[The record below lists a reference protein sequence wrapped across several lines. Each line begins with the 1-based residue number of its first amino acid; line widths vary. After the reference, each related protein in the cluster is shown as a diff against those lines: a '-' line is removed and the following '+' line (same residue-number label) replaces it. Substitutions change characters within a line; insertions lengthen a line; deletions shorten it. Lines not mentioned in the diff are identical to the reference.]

1 MNASSPG
8 ARGRSIGL
16 RIAIGLAVLAAVL
29 VLVVVFFPWDRLRQ
43 PINRYVSEKTGRK
56 FEITRR
62 LSVHPG
68 WRTATIEFDG
78 IDFANP
84 DWARD
89 PYLVR
94 AERVDFD
101 LHWWSL
107 LRGKIDIPR
116 LALTSPALGLQM
128 EPDGR
133 RTWALGK
140 DTSDSSTVPTIG
152 VVHVD
157 HGSLNFLAKQYALDL
172 HADLDYDSSR
182 GELPLDYRVKGSYR
196 NQPLTAQ
203 GRTGNVLQIT
213 QTGQP
218 PFPIEVQAT
227 AGRTQL
233 QVKGSVAELANF
245 DGIDADFDIKG
256 QSLGDLYKLLGVA
269 LPNTSPYA
277 LKGDLKKNGKLW
289 AVKDMQ
295 GRLGLSDLGGNL
307 SFDQEAKT
315 PRLTGELKSQVMD
328 MDDLGPLIGLPPTAR
343 SAKAVEGVTPPASVA
358 QVRRAGGSASTKVLP
373 TATLDF
379 ERLRAMNADVKYQA
393 TKIRNVRE
401 LPLDRGSVHVKLDN
415 GVLTLDPLD
424 LGVAGGKL
432 AGAIRID
439 ANQDPAD
446 IRASLDMRALQIN
459 RLIPKVETLKTS
471 FGRLDG
477 RINLSGRGN
486 SVAGWLGGASGDVAA
501 MTGRGQFSNLLLE
514 VMGLDLG
521 EIIKFLLRGDR
532 NVTLRC
538 GAVAFDV
545 DKGLM
550 KGRSMVFDTSDTVF
564 YGSGQISLAQESM
577 DIVIRPEPK
586 DMSILALRTPLTIG
600 GTFGS
605 PKVGVQAA
613 SLASR
618 GIAALALGAINPL
631 LALAATVE
639 TGPGED
645 TDCKGVLAQAGRP
658 ASGTAAA
665 GAAQA
670 KSARDPAAPA
680 ASSKAP

>member
-1 MNASSPG
+1 MW
-8 ARGRSIGL
+8 L
-16 RIAIGLAVLAAVL
+16 RIAIGFAVLVAVL
-29 VLVVVFFPWDRLRQ
+29 VLVVLFFPWDTLRQ

-62 LSVHPG
+62 LDVHPG
-68 WRTATIEFDG
+68 WRTARIEFDG

-94 AERVDFD
+94 AEKVDFD

-152 VVHVD
+152 AVHVD
-157 HGSLNFLAKQYALDL
+157 HGSVDFLAKQYEVDL

-218 PFPIEVQAT
+218 PFPIEVNAA

-233 QVKGSVAELANF
+233 QAKGSIAELANF
-245 DGIDADFDIKG
+245 DGIDAVFDIKG

-277 LKGDLKKNGKLW
+277 LKGDLKKNARLW
-289 AVKDMQ
+289 EVKDMQ
-295 GRLGLSDLGGNL
+295 GKLGLSDLGGSL
-307 SFDQEAKT
+307 AFDQSQKT

-343 SAKAVEGVTPPASVA
+343 SAKAVEGVTPPAA
-358 QVRRAGGSASTKVLP
+358 PPRRSGASAKVLP

-379 ERLRAMNADVKYQA
+379 DRLRAMNADVKYQA
-393 TKIRNVRE
+393 AKIRNVHQ
-401 LPLDRGSVHVKLDN
+401 LPLDRGSVHAKLDN

-439 ANQDPAD
+439 ATPDPAD

-477 RINLSGRGN
+477 RVNLSGRGN
-486 SVAGWLGGASGDVAA
+486 SVAGWLGAASGDVAA
-501 MTGRGQFSNLLLE
+501 MTGRGQFSNLLIE
-514 VMGLDLG
+514 VMGLDAG

-545 DKGLM
+545 DKGVM

-564 YGSGQISLAQESM
+564 YGTGQIDLARESM

-600 GTFGS
+600 GTFSS
-605 PKVGVQAA
+605 PKVGVEAG
-613 SLASR
+613 SLAGR
-618 GIAALALGAINPL
+618 GIVALALGAINPL

-645 TDCKGVLAQAGRP
+645 TDCKGVLAQASQP
-658 ASGTAAA
+658 VSGTAAA

-670 KSARDPAAPA
+670 KSVKKGAAAPA
-680 ASSKAP
+680 ASSKAR